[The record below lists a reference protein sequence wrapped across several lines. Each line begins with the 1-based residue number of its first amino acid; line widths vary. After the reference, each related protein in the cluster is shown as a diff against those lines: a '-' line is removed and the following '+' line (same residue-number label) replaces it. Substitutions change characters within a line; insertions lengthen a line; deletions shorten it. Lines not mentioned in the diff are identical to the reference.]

1 MKFLKYN
8 NVIIIVIKKVIIE
21 LLLFKIIYL
30 IILKNVN
37 FKGSRLLYIRNK
49 YIQDY

>member
-8 NVIIIVIKKVIIE
+8 NIVIIVIKKVIIE
-21 LLLFKIIYL
+21 LLLFKITYL

-37 FKGSRLLYIRNK
+37 FKENPLLYIKNK
-49 YIQDY
+49 YI

>member
-8 NVIIIVIKKVIIE
+8 NVIIIVIEEIIIE
-21 LLLFKIIYL
+21 LLLFKVIYL

-37 FKGSRLLYIRNK
+37 LKESRLLYIKNK
-49 YIQDY
+49 YTQDY